1 MRAWT
6 TRLALTAALVL
17 PSAFGAGAEEASAPP
32 AADESASEAGP
43 TAPIETIVVTATRT
57 ETRLDDVTTSI
68 SVVDEDEIAEQQAL
82 RVLDVLRDVPGVDLV
97 QTGSRGS
104 NTQIFIRGADADQ
117 TLVLVDGQELNSV
130 TLGTF
135 DFSGFTTDN
144 VERVEVLRGTG
155 GTLYGSQAVGG
166 VVNIITKRGRGR
178 PSVSVTGEGGNG
190 ATGRGSIASSGQIGA
205 LGYSLAGSYFDTQG
219 FQPEN
224 DDYRN
229 GTASVRLD
237 YDVYEQATARLLFRY
252 VNSEIGL
259 VNNNNYL
266 AAPDP
271 NARQN
276 DEIAVVKGEW
286 EQALL
291 PELDLRLSTGY
302 TYADQHFDDPPD
314 AAETTLTRS
323 DIPTG
328 LLTGELQANHY
339 WRETAITTVGL
350 EVDNRTADVASVL
363 IDPAFEIRDEFD
375 ESRYNVAGYVQEQL
389 RFLDGA
395 LIGVGGVRVDGN
407 EEYGTEVSPAG
418 SLGYRLPVVPVRL
431 KAGYAEGFRAPTFNE
446 LFYPDFGNP
455 DLEAETSRE
464 WNVGV
469 VVSAPE
475 DRATLE
481 ITFFDRDTDNL
492 IEGEVQDDGTFL
504 AVNRGDV
511 HVRGLEVAP
520 AAVVWREPRITVGAS
535 YTHLET
541 VSDEPLLRR
550 PKDRGGVNLNV
561 AGRDLFRP
569 RTRYD
574 LNVNLLAVG
583 DRLDVDPSAGFT
595 TQDNPAYAKLDI
607 AAAYT
612 LEGVLA
618 RSGDLTFF
626 VKVENV
632 LDEDYEE
639 ALGFDAPPVNFL
651 AGIRAA
657 F

>member
-6 TRLALTAALVL
+6 ARMALTALLVL
-17 PSAFGAGAEEASAPP
+17 CGAFAVGAEEAAAPP
-32 AADESASEAGP
+32 VASESASDGGSAE
-43 TAPIETIVVTATRT
+43 PIETIVVTATRT
-57 ETRLDDVTTSI
+57 ETRLEDVTTSI
-68 SVVDEDEIAEQQAL
+68 SVVSEDEIRQQQAP

-97 QTGSRGS
+97 QTGSQGS
-104 NTQIFIRGADADQ
+104 NTQIFIRGAEADQ
-117 TLVLVDGQELNSV
+117 TLVLIDGVELNSV

-135 DFSGFTTDN
+135 DFSGLTTDN

-155 GTLYGSQAVGG
+155 STLYGSQAVGG

-178 PSVSVTGEGGNG
+178 PSVSVAGEGGNG
-190 ATGRGSIASSGQIGA
+190 PAGRGAIASSGQIGG
-205 LGYSLAGSYFDTQG
+205 LSYSLAGSYFDTQG
-219 FQPEN
+219 FQGEN

-229 GTASVRLD
+229 GTASLRLD
-237 YDVYEQATARLLFRY
+237 YDVYEQATARLFFRY

-276 DEIAVVKGEW
+276 DELVVVKGEW

-302 TYADQHFDDPPD
+302 THTKQHFNDPPD

-328 LLTGELQANHY
+328 IVTGEIQANHY
-339 WRETAITTVGL
+339 WGETAITTVGL
-350 EVDNRTADVASVL
+350 DVDNRTADVQSAL

-407 EEYGTEVSPAG
+407 QDYGTEVSPAA
-418 SLGYRLPVVPVRL
+418 SLAYRVPVVPVRI
-431 KAGYAEGFRAPTFNE
+431 KAGYAEGFKAPTFNE
-446 LFYPDFGNP
+446 LFYPGFGNP

-464 WNVGV
+464 WNVGA

-481 ITFFDRDTDNL
+481 VTFFDRDTENL

-504 AVNRGDV
+504 AVNRSDV
-511 HVRGLEVAP
+511 QVRGVEVAP
-520 AAVVWREPRITVGAS
+520 AALVWREPRVTIGAS

-550 PKDRGGVNLNV
+550 PKNRGGVNLNV
-561 AGRDLFRP
+561 AGRDLFVP

-574 LNVNLLAVG
+574 VNVNVLAVG
-583 DRLDVDPSAGFT
+583 DRPDVDPSAGFA
-595 TQDNPAYAKLDI
+595 QRENPAYAKLDV

-618 RSGDLTFF
+618 NKGDLTLF
-626 VKVENV
+626 VRVDNV
-632 LDEDYEE
+632 LDEDYQE

-651 AGIRAA
+651 AGVRAA